1 MPDPRIQ
8 TRVDGD
14 VVEAVEDYAER
25 EQTNKSAAV
34 RQFVVAG
41 MDEMDELPEGSER
54 PKATDT
60 VSNDYPYR
68 EQVVL
73 GKQLMAAFATIT
85 MLSAALA
92 WVFSLTV
99 LADMV
104 VSSFLVFAGSMV
116 YAYWSLARALGE
128 TMNRRGTLGKV
139 GTFLRAT
146 VADAEDLGETATDGG
161 AD

>member
-1 MPDPRIQ
+1 MPEPRIQ

-41 MDEMDELPEGSER
+41 MDEMDELPEGIER
-54 PKATDT
+54 PKATDI

-99 LADMV
+99 LADMA

-128 TMNRRGTLGKV
+128 TMNQRGTLGKV